1 MASELT
7 TRQLAGGQ
15 AGVRSSSHPRAF
27 WLVAYTFVVT
37 MLGGA
42 LPIPLYVIYQG
53 LWGFSAGM
61 ITVIFAVY
69 AAGTLFALL
78 LFGELSDR
86 IGRRR
91 VLLAVLVLAALSS
104 VVFVLAQ
111 GVGWL
116 LVARV
121 ISGVSVGLCTGTA
134 AAALNE
140 LEPRGNNRRAALV
153 STASNMGGLG
163 LGPLVAGLFA
173 EYAPRPTILVYIFF
187 IVLLVPAAFGIL
199 TTPETVKSQKEGGFW
214 LRPQRLRVPTGIRPA
229 FALLAAAVFCAF
241 ALLGLFSSLVPSFLG
256 NQLQETNHAVA
267 GAVVFLLFAS
277 ATAVQLVLRGRME
290 SHRAMGSGMVLLVA
304 GLVLLLIAMSIPSF
318 VWFLIGTVCCGV
330 GVGLSF
336 MGSLAQVNGLS
347 PPDHRGEVLSS
358 YFAVA
363 YVGLTVPVIGLG
375 VASDYVGAFVATL
388 AFAVVVG
395 VLALIVAA
403 LNARPTPR

>member
-1 MASELT
+1 VASERT
-7 TRQLAGGQ
+7 ARQVAGGQ
-15 AGVRSSSHPRAF
+15 AGVSPSSRPRAF
-27 WLVAYTFVVT
+27 WLMAYTFVVA
-37 MLGGA
+37 MLGGT

-53 LWGFSAGM
+53 QWGFSEGM

-69 AAGTLFALL
+69 AVGTLFALL

-86 IGRRR
+86 IGRRP
-91 VLLAVLVLAALSS
+91 VLSAVLVLAALSS

-111 GVGWL
+111 GVVWL

-163 LGPLVAGLFA
+163 LGSLLAGLFT

-187 IVLLVPAAFGIL
+187 IVLLLPAAFGIL
-199 TTPETVKSQKEGGFW
+199 ATPETVKPREGGLS
-214 LRPQRLRVPTGIRPA
+214 LRPQRLRVPAGIRPA
-229 FALLAAAVFCAF
+229 FASLAAAVFCAF

-256 NQLQETNHAVA
+256 EQLRETNHAVA
-267 GAVVFLLFAS
+267 GAVVFLVFAT

-290 SHRAMGSGMVLLVA
+290 SHRAMSAGMVLLAA
-304 GLVLLLIAMSIPSF
+304 GLVLLLIAIWISSL

-336 MGSLAQVNGLS
+336 MGSLALVNSLA

-375 VASDYVGAFVATL
+375 VASGYVGVFVATL
-388 AFAVVVG
+388 AFAVVIG

>member
-1 MASELT
+1 VASERT
-7 TRQLAGGQ
+7 TRQVARGQ
-15 AGVRSSSHPRAF
+15 ARVPPSSRQRAF
-27 WLVAYTFVVT
+27 WFVAYTFVVA
-37 MLGGA
+37 MLGGT

-53 LWGFSAGM
+53 RWGFSEGM
-61 ITVIFAVY
+61 LTVIFAVY

-91 VLLAVLVLAALSS
+91 MLSAVLVLAALSS

-111 GVGWL
+111 GVAWL

-121 ISGVSVGLCTGTA
+121 ISGLSVGLCTGTA
-134 AAALNE
+134 AAALSE
-140 LEPRGNNRRAALV
+140 LEPQADNRRAALV

-163 LGPLVAGLFA
+163 LGSLVAGLFA

-187 IVLLVPAAFGIL
+187 IVLLVPAAFGL
-199 TTPETVKSQKEGGFW
+199 LATPETVNPHERGLS
-214 LRPQRLRVPTGIRPA
+214 LRPQRLRVPAGIRPA

-256 NQLQETNHAVA
+256 DQLREANHAVA
-267 GAVVFLLFAS
+267 GAVVFLVFAT
-277 ATAVQLVLRGRME
+277 AAAVQLVLRGRME
-290 SHRAMGSGMVLLVA
+290 NHRAMGAGLVLLAA
-304 GLVLLLIAMSIPSF
+304 GLVLLLISMSIPSF

-336 MGSLAQVNGLS
+336 MGSLAQVNSLA

-363 YVGLTVPVIGLG
+363 YVGLTIPVIGLG

>member
-1 MASELT
+1 MASERT
-7 TRQLAGGQ
+7 TRQVVGGQ
-15 AGVRSSSHPRAF
+15 ARVSPSSRPRAF
-27 WLVAYTFVVT
+27 WFVAYTFVIA
-37 MLGGA
+37 MLGGT

-53 LWGFSAGM
+53 RWGFSAGM
-61 ITVIFAVY
+61 LTVIFAVY
-69 AAGTLFALL
+69 AVGTLFALL
-78 LFGELSDR
+78 FFGELSDR

-91 VLLAVLVLAALSS
+91 VLSAVLVLAALSS

-111 GVGWL
+111 GVVWL

-121 ISGVSVGLCTGTA
+121 ISGLSVGLCTGTA

-140 LEPRGNNRRAALV
+140 LEPHSDNRRAALV

-163 LGPLVAGLFA
+163 LGALVAGLFA
-173 EYAPRPTILVYIFF
+173 EYAPRPTILVYVFF
-187 IVLLVPAAFGIL
+187 IVLLVPAAFGLLI
-199 TTPETVKSQKEGGFW
+199 TPETVKSQEGGLS
-214 LRPQRLRVPTGIRPA
+214 LRPQRLRVPAGIRPA
-229 FALLAAAVFCAF
+229 FASLAAAVFCAF

-256 NQLQETNHAVA
+256 DQLRETNHAVA

-277 ATAVQLVLRGRME
+277 ATAVQLVLRGKVE
-290 SHRAMGSGMVLLVA
+290 SHRAMGAGMVLLVA
-304 GLVLLLIAMSIPSF
+304 GLAVLLIGLSISSL

-336 MGSLAQVNGLS
+336 MGSLALLNGLA
-347 PPDHRGEVLSS
+347 PPEHRGEVLSS

-363 YVGLTVPVIGLG
+363 YVGMTVPVIGLG
-375 VASDYVGAFVATL
+375 VASGYVGAFGATL

-403 LNARPTPR
+403 LNARSIPR